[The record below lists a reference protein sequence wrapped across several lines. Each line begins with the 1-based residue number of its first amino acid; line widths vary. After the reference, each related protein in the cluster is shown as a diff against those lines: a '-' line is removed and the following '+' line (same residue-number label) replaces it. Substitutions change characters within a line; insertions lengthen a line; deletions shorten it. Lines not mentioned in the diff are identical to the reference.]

1 MVLGLALDGHEP
13 HTAVRF
19 SRNTIGTGSFL
30 RVFQRIET
38 IDMPIYGPCYSSG
51 QWPARQ
57 DGAAFLA
64 ASFGR
69 ICRTLDRGSVLSTL
83 SRRDLEQCEHQ
94 QQWTRVFS
102 FLFPLQVILIY
113 WSTLLKITFPSL
125 TIIRMSF
132 SASIGERG
140 LSPIIP

>member
-1 MVLGLALDGHEP
+1 MVRGLALDGHEP

-19 SRNTIGTGSFL
+19 SRNTIWTGSFL

-38 IDMPIYGPCYSSG
+38 IDMPIYGPRYSAG

-69 ICRTLDRGSVLSTL
+69 VVRAFNRGAVLSSLTR
-83 SRRDLEQCEHQ
+83 SDLAQCEHQ
-94 QQWTRVFS
+94 KQC
-102 FLFPLQVILIY
+102 
-113 WSTLLKITFPSL
+113 
-125 TIIRMSF
+125 
-132 SASIGERG
+132 E
-140 LSPIIP
+140 